1 MFLAKRFSANTWR
14 SKRLGMEGS
23 TEFKNSK
30 FWFKTAW
37 KRLNCSSA
45 IIISVNLFTI
55 SRICIQS
62 TEFVYNQHN
71 LYTISKICKQSAEI
85 CIQSA
90 EFIYNQQKLFPTQL
104 GSCSIIQAKKIAAE
118 APSNFYKSLQIREK
132 RFFPEQEYTLLLYLL
147 ELTFVFQRKKWK
159 MFLQFANLLQH
170 SFPPQTFT
178 TRRKKHIYRPMQWP
192 DDLWIVHQWSW

>member
-1 MFLAKRFSANTWR
+1 M
-14 SKRLGMEGS
+14 
-23 TEFKNSK
+23 
-30 FWFKTAW
+30 
-37 KRLNCSSA
+37 
-45 IIISVNLFTI
+45 FTI
-55 SRICIQS
+55 SR
-62 TEFVYNQHN
+62 N
-71 LYTISKICKQSAEI
+71 LYTISKICKKSAEI

-90 EFIYNQQKLFPTQL
+90 EFVYNQQKLFPAQL

-147 ELTFVFQRKKWK
+147 ELTFVFQHKKWK
-159 MFLQFANLLQH
+159 MFLLQFANLLQH

>member
-1 MFLAKRFSANTWR
+1 MWICLQSA
-14 SKRLGMEGS
+14 
-23 TEFKNSK
+23 
-30 FWFKTAW
+30 
-37 KRLNCSSA
+37 
-45 IIISVNLFTI
+45 
-55 SRICIQS
+55 
-62 TEFVYNQHN
+62 EFVYNQQN
-71 LYTISKICKQSAEI
+71 LYTINII

-90 EFIYNQQKLFPTQL
+90 KLVNNQQKFVYNQQKFVYNQQKLFPAQL

-132 RFFPEQEYTLLLYLL
+132 RFFPGQKYALLLYLL

-159 MFLQFANLLQH
+159 MFLLQFANLLQH

-192 DDLWIVHQWSW
+192 DNLWIVHQWSW

>member
-1 MFLAKRFSANTWR
+1 
-14 SKRLGMEGS
+14 MEGS

-71 LYTISKICKQSAEI
+71 LYTISKTCKQSAKI

-90 EFIYNQQKLFPTQL
+90 EIVSSSTWKL
-104 GSCSIIQAKKIAAE
+104 SIIQAKKIAAE
-118 APSNFYKSLQIREK
+118 APQNFYKSLQIREK

-159 MFLQFANLLQH
+159 MFLLQFANLLQH

-192 DDLWIVHQWSW
+192 DNLWIVHQWSW

>member
-1 MFLAKRFSANTWR
+1 
-14 SKRLGMEGS
+14 MEGP

-55 SRICIQS
+55 NRICLQS

-71 LYTISKICKQSAEI
+71 LYTISKICKQSAE
-85 CIQSA
+85 
-90 EFIYNQQKLFPTQL
+90 FVYNQQKLFPAQL

-147 ELTFVFQRKKWK
+147 ELTFVFQRKKLK
-159 MFLQFANLLQH
+159 MFLLQFANLLQH

-178 TRRKKHIYRPMQWP
+178 TRRKKHIYRPMQ
-192 DDLWIVHQWSW
+192 